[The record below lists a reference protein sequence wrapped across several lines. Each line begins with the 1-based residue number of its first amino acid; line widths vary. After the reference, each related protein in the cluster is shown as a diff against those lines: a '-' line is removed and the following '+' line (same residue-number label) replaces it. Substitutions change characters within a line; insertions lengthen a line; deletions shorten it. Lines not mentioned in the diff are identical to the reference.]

1 MARPLR
7 IEYPGAFYHVI
18 SRTIGRESMFKNYRD
33 KEKFLEYL
41 ERISER
47 FSIIIHTY
55 CLMSTHYHLL
65 IETSESNLSKSIQ
78 WLNVSYAI
86 YFNKKQNR
94 SGHLFQG
101 RFKAILIDADVY
113 LKQLSRYIHLNPVK
127 AKVAASAGQY
137 RWSSYPAFTGKQ
149 APPIFLETDWLLSN
163 FGNSK
168 KAAQKNYKEFV
179 EKVNIKTLEN
189 PSKHLTGGV
198 ILGDTDFVNWIKN
211 TFLSE
216 RKDDKEIPQLRQLK
230 PRISLETVVEQVSK
244 KFNCEVEDILQKG
257 RKQNKARE
265 IAIYLAR
272 DLSGLSGKELGKY
285 FGGVSGALIT
295 IMYNRIANES
305 AKNRRFRNTI
315 EMLRKRIFNI

>member
-18 SRTIGRESMFKNYRD
+18 SRGISHESLFRSHRD
-33 KEKFLEYL
+33 KEKFLEYI
-41 ERISER
+41 EKVSER

-55 CLMSTHYHLL
+55 CLMNTHYHLL
-65 IETSESNLSKSIQ
+65 IETSEPNLSQSIQ

-86 YFNKKQNR
+86 YFNRKHNR
-94 SGHLFQG
+94 SGYLFQG
-101 RFKAILIDADVY
+101 RFKAILIDADAY

-127 AKVAASAGQY
+127 AKLVSSAGLY

-149 APPIFLETDWLLSN
+149 TPPMFLETGWLLSN
-163 FGNSK
+163 FGKSK
-168 KAAQKNYKEFV
+168 KVAQKNYKEFV
-179 EKVNIKTLEN
+179 EKANIKTLEN
-189 PSKHLTGGV
+189 PSKHITEGV
-198 ILGDTDFVNWIKN
+198 ILGDTDFVNWIKD

-216 RKDDKEIPQLRQLK
+216 KKDDKEIPQLRHLK

-244 KFNCEVEDILQKG
+244 EFNCEVENILQKG

-265 IAIYLAR
+265 AAIYLAR
-272 DLSGLSGKELGKY
+272 DLTGLSGKALGNY
-285 FGGVSGALIT
+285 FDGVSGALIT

-305 AKNRRFRNTI
+305 SKNKRLKYALER
-315 EMLRKRIFNI
+315 LKKRIFNI